1 MKKIYLICLLVGLT
15 INASAVTFAGKSVTA
30 KDTVDLTASQYGID
44 EVESF
49 FYTSGGQDYCSYAIF
64 NYDNDFP
71 ELRVEVKAA
80 SRDHIQGLQDVV
92 VETFSFLQLD
102 ENEGNRIYFTK
113 VVFWLK
119 FTNKNIDGDSQ
130 YNILIVADGND
141 GKVYK
146 FRTNMPVYAYE
157 KDEIN
162 HTVSVIKLLDEV
174 DDSVV
179 EPEFGGGNNPDDPNN
194 PNDPN
199 DPTTSL
205 NNLESG
211 ASFARKVIENGQI
224 YILYN
229 GQKFNILG
237 AALQ

>member
-1 MKKIYLICLLVGLT
+1 MKKIYLMCLLAGLA
-15 INASAVTFAGKSVTA
+15 INASAAFASKSVTV

-49 FYTSGGQDYCSYAIF
+49 FYTSGGQDYYSYAIF

-71 ELRVEVKAA
+71 ELRVEVKAP

-92 VETFSFLQLD
+92 VETFSWLQLD
-102 ENEGNRIYFTK
+102 SNKDNRVYFTK
-113 VVFWLK
+113 VLFWLK

-130 YNILIVADGND
+130 YNILVVADGND

-179 EPEFGGGNNPDDPNN
+179 EPKWNEDVDPV
-194 PNDPN
+194 
-199 DPTTSL
+199 DPTTGL
-205 NNLESG
+205 NNLG
-211 ASFARKVIENGQI
+211 ANTEARKVIRNGQI
-224 YILYN
+224 YILRDGKEY
-229 GQKFNILG
+229 NILG
-237 AALQ
+237 AELH